1 MKFRHLPCDCCKSSE
16 FPSLCKSPTYVLSEV
31 VEDSNVI
38 FLLTT
43 KRGRTSCGGPLA
55 DPPDLAD
62 QEREAVACEVDL
74 PEPRDI
80 IWTGRTG
87 AEFLVDRWRLTRRI
101 ANNNDFE
108 PRESPA
114 RRNKRLLEEGSGF
127 WPKRSFDREADAAL
141 RDWE

>member
-1 MKFRHLPCDCCKSSE
+1 MKFRRLPCDCCKSSE

-31 VEDSNVI
+31 VADSNVI
-38 FLLTT
+38 FLLST
-43 KRGRTSCGGPLA
+43 KPDRTSCGGPLA
-55 DPPDLAD
+55 VAADPAG
-62 QEREAVACEVDL
+62 QESEAVACEDDL

-80 IWTGRTG
+80 VWTGRSG

-108 PRESPA
+108 PRESPI

-141 RDWE
+141 RDRE